1 MIYLDYA
8 SATPVD
14 KEVLEVYNETSNKY
28 YANPNSIH
36 PLGIKSK
43 EKLDATTKEIAHL
56 LNVEK
61 EEIIYTS
68 GATESNNLVIKGIAN
83 RYKNYGKH
91 ILLSS
96 LDHQSLIAPATKL
109 QEQGFEVELIPVDS
123 KGRVDLEE
131 LKYLLRDETILVSVT
146 SVDSEL
152 GIIQPI
158 NEIGA
163 LLKEYKHCIFHT
175 DASQAIGKIDLNLE
189 NVDLVTIAPHK
200 FYGLNGTG
208 LLIKK
213 KGIELS
219 PIIDGGR
226 STTVYRS
233 GTPVLPEITAL
244 CKALQIALNNQ
255 KERTEYVERL
265 NNVII
270 EKLKSY
276 KNIHINSNEYSIKN
290 IINIS
295 ISGIKSPEFVDYMG
309 KNNICI
315 SAKTSCCPVETPSKL
330 VYALTKS
337 KELSTTSLRISL
349 SHLTTKEEI
358 DEFIKIF
365 DKGYREFLNGKI

>member
-158 NEIGA
+158 NEIRA

-244 CKALQIALNNQ
+244 YKALQIALNNQ

-295 ISGIKSPEFVDYMG
+295 ISGIKSTEFVEKKK

>member
-56 LNVEK
+56 LNIEK

-109 QEQGFEVELIPVDS
+109 QEQGF
-123 KGRVDLEE
+123 DLEE
-131 LKYLLRDETILVSVT
+131 LKYLLRDDTILVSVT

-163 LLKEYKHCIFHT
+163 LLKAYKHCIFHT

-255 KERTEYVERL
+255 KERTEYVEKL
-265 NNVII
+265 NSILI

-290 IINIS
+290 IVNIS
-295 ISGIKSPEFVDYMG
+295 ISGIKSTEFVDYMG